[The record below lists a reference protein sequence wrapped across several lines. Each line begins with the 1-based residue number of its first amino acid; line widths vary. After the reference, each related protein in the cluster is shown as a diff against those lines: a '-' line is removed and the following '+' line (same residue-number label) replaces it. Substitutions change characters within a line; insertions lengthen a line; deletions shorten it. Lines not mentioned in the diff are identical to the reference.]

1 MQASLVVVLVPESAQ
16 LLVPKA
22 AHLLLDF
29 AYGPHA

>member
-1 MQASLVVVLVPESAQ
+1 MQASLVVVLVPESAH